1 MRTSLGV
8 SESTAVQQ
16 VRRPIAGQAGAQL
29 GFDAAGPGRQFH
41 YRVWLWT
48 SGRQAI
54 IAMVSAK
61 AAHTTPAELA
71 TEADKVFG
79 TISLTGPGSA
89 TN

>member
-1 MRTSLGV
+1 MDRVSGASSLAKRSATVRTTG
-8 SESTAVQQ
+8 AY
-16 VRRPIAGQAGAQL
+16 AGSC
-29 GFDAAGPGRQFH
+29 
-41 YRVWLWT
+41 T
-48 SGRQAI
+48 
-54 IAMVSAK
+54 K